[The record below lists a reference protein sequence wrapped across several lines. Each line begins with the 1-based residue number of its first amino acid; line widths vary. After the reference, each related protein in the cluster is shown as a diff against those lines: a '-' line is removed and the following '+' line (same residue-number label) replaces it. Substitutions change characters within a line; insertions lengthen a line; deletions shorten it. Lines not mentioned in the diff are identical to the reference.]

1 MSQSSSSSRSHSHS
15 SSSSG
20 ALGHGSA
27 KICVDGKCKKSNG
40 IGTTSINLDNEEAS
54 GSSGSWENAS
64 GGGES
69 MDNAINITTSS
80 GSVNNVAEV
89 SVNGHCE
96 QEILSGT
103 VNVNLGNG
111 RNGGTAEGAGS
122 NANGSSESAGGFN
135 VTAGGSA
142 SNTASAGAATK
153 GSASSGSGGRSGT
166 AGTGSADS
174 GSAGSGSS
182 GAGSGSA
189 SSGSSS
195 SGGSDSAG
203 SGLAGSGSAGSV
215 AAGSGTVGSGSTQI
229 TQGQTGAAGTT
240 TGTGSATGNIITLMH
255 VATVK
260 QVLVREGLLLP
271 RLEAVLQLKLAAS
284 VRVLEGTV
292 SVWVMGGLEV
302 WRLLVLVEEGVGW
315 RVVVRMG

>member
-40 IGTTSINLDNEEAS
+40 IGTMSINLDNEEAS

-111 RNGGTAEGAGS
+111 QNGGTAEGAGS

-135 VTAGGSA
+135 VTAGRSA
-142 SNTASAGAATK
+142 SSTASAGAATK
-153 GSASSGSGGRSGT
+153 GSASSGSSGSGGSGTGSSGT

-174 GSAGSGSS
+174 G
-182 GAGSGSA
+182 
-189 SSGSSS
+189 

-284 VRVLEGTV
+284 VRVREGTV

-315 RVVVRMG
+315 RVVVQMG